1 MVAVPLPKGDF
12 VPHPQG
18 QHDGIIFEV
27 EVRLNEATQYGPK
40 NRVILKIE
48 SGTKMEDADGDP
60 ILDDEGRER
69 GYVIWDWLT
78 VARKQGSRFRDRRE
92 SVLGRALS
100 EAEAKADEMDP
111 VEEFQG
117 KEVSYVVK
125 HAPGKEAGQVYANIQ
140 AMWLSTTPSNDPSE
154 PASADFQKQI
164 KALEK
169 QVGLTKAQV
178 KGVREKYLKTDSLE
192 VSFEEAGIYMDALKE
207 QLPQD
212 DTSEDDDL
220 PF

>member
-1 MVAVPLPKGDF
+1 
-12 VPHPQG
+12 
-18 QHDGIIFEV
+18 
-27 EVRLNEATQYGPK
+27 
-40 NRVILKIE
+40 
-48 SGTKMEDADGDP
+48 
-60 ILDDEGRER
+60 
-69 GYVIWDWLT
+69 
-78 VARKQGSRFRDRRE
+78 
-92 SVLGRALS
+92 
-100 EAEAKADEMDP
+100 MDP

-140 AMWLSTTPSNDPSE
+140 AMWLSTTPSADASK
-154 PASADFQKQI
+154 PASAEFQKQI

-192 VSFEEAGIYMDALKE
+192 VSFEEAGVYMDALRE